1 MVSALP
7 LPPEYLPFTPRHGES
22 HHCAAVRWG
31 VGPDSD
37 AGFFCSLFFCF
48 FRMIYFW
55 GMIMFFF
62 GGYRG
67 FCKNGW
73 ILKISRGITIKIAS
87 RKRSFLFFFKAMLRW
102 KWRWKVA
109 SRRFSSLTLLESIGE
124 LVHWGRWPALWWRKV
139 ISSISF
145 WALEVWWDFQPH
157 RRKRKWQVN
166 SVNLY
171 TQLFHPMTPEVI
183 DGDVTTF
190 FFRQDL
196 LIRFYW
202 GWVQWYSATNT
213 HRNHGIPTDNTKR
226 LWFGKMATFQ

>member
-1 MVSALP
+1 
-7 LPPEYLPFTPRHGES
+7 
-22 HHCAAVRWG
+22 
-31 VGPDSD
+31 
-37 AGFFCSLFFCF
+37 
-48 FRMIYFW
+48 MI
-55 GMIMFFF
+55 FF
-62 GGYRG
+62 GG
-67 FCKNGW
+67 W
-73 ILKISRGITIKIAS
+73 
-87 RKRSFLFFFKAMLRW
+87 LFFLGGDIEVLQKWIFWRFPAELLLKFRHVRGPFVSFKAMLRW